1 MDHKEQRET
10 PPATTRDALIISGAA
25 TLMML
30 ALLFGSFGIAAV
42 RTHIADVSSCKQQ
55 HHLPV

>member
-1 MDHKEQRET
+1 MDHEEQRET
-10 PPATTRDALIISGAA
+10 PPATTRDVLIISGAA

-42 RTHIADVSSCKQQ
+42 RTHIADVSSCQ